1 MKAKL
6 TFADIGVTV
15 TVPAGTRIIEVSEK
29 VGAGIEYGCRES
41 DCGTCLTEIVS
52 GMDKLSDKSS
62 FEINTLAQHK
72 AGPNT
77 RLACQALVLGDV
89 VVKPGR

>member
-1 MKAKL
+1 MKAQL

-29 VGAGIEYGCRES
+29 VGAGIEYGCREA
-41 DCGTCLTEIVS
+41 DCGTCMTEIVS
-52 GMDKLSDKSS
+52 GMDRLSEKSR
-62 FEINTLAQHK
+62 FETDTLAQHH
-72 AGPNT
+72 AGQNT

-89 VVKPGR
+89 VVRPAR

>member
-6 TFADIGVTV
+6 TFADIGITV

-29 VGAGIEYGCRES
+29 IGAGIQYGCREA
-41 DCGTCLTEIVS
+41 DCGTCMTEIVS
-52 GMDKLSDKSS
+52 GMDKLSEKSAVES
-62 FEINTLAQHK
+62 QTLAQHK
-72 AGPNT
+72 AEPNV

-89 VVKPGR
+89 VVKPCG